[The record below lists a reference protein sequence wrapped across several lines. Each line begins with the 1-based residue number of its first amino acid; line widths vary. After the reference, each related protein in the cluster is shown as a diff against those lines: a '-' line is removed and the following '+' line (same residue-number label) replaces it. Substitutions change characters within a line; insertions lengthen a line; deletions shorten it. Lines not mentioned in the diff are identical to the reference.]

1 MKPQMSPTLPC
12 PPECLILGSGVGP
25 RTGDH
30 TYRPGGTEQRGV
42 LFTGFVK
49 LQNQMFSRLSESAGC
64 PSLTW
69 GQKTF
74 LVCMSNSRR
83 SMSSSSPQ
91 PWAGTNGCGLCS
103 FLF

>member
-1 MKPQMSPTLPC
+1 MKPQISPTLPH
-12 PPECLILGSGVGP
+12 PPRVSDSWVRGGAQDWGP
-25 RTGDH
+25 H
-30 TYRPGGTEQRGV
+30 RPGGSEQRGV

-64 PSLTW
+64 PSLSW

-74 LVCMSNSRR
+74 LVCMSNARR
-83 SMSSSSPQ
+83 SMSSSSTQ
-91 PWAGTNGCGLCS
+91 PWAGTNSCRLCS